1 MKKLL
6 IILFIVPFVLL
17 GQSSEKLYKKGLEKY
32 ENKDIQGACECW
44 VEASSFWP
52 KNSDWSVRSI
62 FSLVDLCDNTKYAK
76 APSFKLEQFLPQ
88 SLSNIKYERFRK
100 VSLTDLEGKYLFI
113 DFWATWCS
121 PCIKEQ
127 PYLKKLEENY
137 RGKNIE
143 FVSISVDDKED
154 YEKWKKMVND
164 KNLPGIQLISG
175 EGWGSLA
182 NSYGVNGIPTFV
194 LISPNGNIL
203 SWSAYRPS
211 NEEIYDIL
219 DDLLQS

>member
-88 SLSNIKYERFRK
+88 SYQI
-100 VSLTDLEGKYLFI
+100 
-113 DFWATWCS
+113 
-121 PCIKEQ
+121 
-127 PYLKKLEENY
+127 
-137 RGKNIE
+137 
-143 FVSISVDDKED
+143 
-154 YEKWKKMVND
+154 
-164 KNLPGIQLISG
+164 
-175 EGWGSLA
+175 
-182 NSYGVNGIPTFV
+182 
-194 LISPNGNIL
+194 
-203 SWSAYRPS
+203 
-211 NEEIYDIL
+211 
-219 DDLLQS
+219 